1 MPAEEAK
8 LFPLID
14 TFGQYRHK
22 DWPGKVHSV
31 EELRQRKEQE
41 ALDLTKNPG
50 PADRDQY
57 GGWLSGPKREATG
70 RFRTE
75 KIDGVWWLVD
85 PEGRL
90 FWSHGIDCVG
100 SANAVTPIT
109 DREKWFADLPASDS
123 PLAIFY
129 GEGNWA
135 PHNYYEGR
143 GTYKTFNFT
152 AANLLRKYGDA
163 WQNDFN
169 RLVHR
174 RLRSWGMN
182 TIANWSDPDIIFSA
196 ENALH
201 GYAAVSRPGRL
212 QGSSGYWGKFCDV
225 FDPEFAEAAKRAV
238 SQVQQSTGDPWCLGY
253 FVDNELSWGDEF
265 SLATGRDCNLRP
277 IKRRKRSS

>member
-1 MPAEEAK
+1 MA
-8 LFPLID
+8 
-14 TFGQYRHK
+14 
-22 DWPGKVHSV
+22 
-31 EELRQRKEQE
+31 
-41 ALDLTKNPG
+41 KNPG

-109 DREKWFADLPASDS
+109 DRENWFADLPSSDS

-152 AANLLRKYGDA
+152 AANLLRKYGER

-169 RLVHR
+169 RLAHR

-182 TIANWSDPDIIFSA
+182 TIANWSDAGVYFPA

-201 GYAAVSRPGRL
+201 GHAGHRGPAIARQQRLLGEILRCVRSRVCRGGKKSRFAIATTPAILGASAI
-212 QGSSGYWGKFCDV
+212 SSI
-225 FDPEFAEAAKRAV
+225 
-238 SQVQQSTGDPWCLGY
+238 T
-253 FVDNELSWGDEF
+253 N
-265 SLATGRDCNLRP
+265 
-277 IKRRKRSS
+277 